1 MCRKVWNVHIISEND
16 PEAKPMKWMR
26 LDDAELTIC
35 CSDICVVD
43 LNKFTFEL
51 DTFDDESSG
60 RDLYK
65 QLKRI
70 SSDFI
75 FSPSHSIA
83 LSLSAYR

>member
-16 PEAKPMKWMR
+16 PEAKRMKWMR
-26 LDDAELTIC
+26 LYDAELTIC
-35 CSDICVVD
+35 RSDICVVD

-51 DTFDDESSG
+51 DIFDDESSG

-70 SSDFI
+70 SLQISSF
-75 FSPSHSIA
+75 PSHSLA
-83 LSLSAYR
+83 RSPPVCR